1 MPKARILYCMV
12 NEKTNRKGKKMTK
25 LDFIPM
31 SDDFT
36 GTIPSD
42 YDLVAVETSDVDN
55 ETFESAFVLY
65 GFYEYSPQFLTNMGF
80 TNPVLGFLSN

>member
-1 MPKARILYCMV
+1 MV
-12 NEKTNRKGKKMTK
+12 NEKTKEKEKMSK
-25 LDFIPM
+25 LDFIPI
-31 SDDFT
+31 SDDFQ

-65 GFYEYSPQFLTNMGF
+65 GFDEYSPQFLTNIGF